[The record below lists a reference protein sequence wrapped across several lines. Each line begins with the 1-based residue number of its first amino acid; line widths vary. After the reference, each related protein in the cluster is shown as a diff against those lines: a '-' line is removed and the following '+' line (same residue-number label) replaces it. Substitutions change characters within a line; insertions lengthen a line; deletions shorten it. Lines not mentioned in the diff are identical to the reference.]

1 MQTHAPSQS
10 EAVSQ
15 AIDML
20 LKSSSYYFS
29 RAFLL
34 VAKNRTAVNLVNRMF
49 ESEKEMESTLI
60 TLSLFPVLMWMQGAE
75 DLDAISN
82 TVYER
87 DESIDLL
94 TKSKSLIAD
103 ILGDEPLLVMEKR
116 KNYFDKLK
124 KLVAYVTDKIDN
136 VIGAY
141 PCDGCHYAD
150 MLGYFYLGRPAKY
163 SVTAYTIKIYLPE
176 AIRLLHKVAGEEIK
190 VGLDGILQSN
200 SFSGGDEELQFI
212 YHNISLLLE
221 EYSKIKWAASN
232 CDDKAVRLLAC
243 NSEEEMLKITQSDS
257 RYWQA
262 YTICQ
267 FITLIHNAIVRLKS
281 FPYPG
286 LYKVVYTMIDGKRKG
301 QTDLEIAYLLDMPLS
316 KYRQLIRIALA
327 VLSAELFGIDCNIF
341 IDILSDC

>member
-1 MQTHAPSQS
+1 MQMHTTSQS
-10 EAVSQ
+10 EAVAQ
-15 AIDML
+15 AVDVL

-34 VAKNRTAVNLVNRMF
+34 VSKNRTAVNLVNRMF
-49 ESEKEMESTLI
+49 EAEKEMESTLI
-60 TLSLFPVLMWMQGAE
+60 TLSLMPVLVWMQGAE
-75 DLDAISN
+75 DLDVISN

-87 DESIDLL
+87 DENIDILS
-94 TKSKSLIAD
+94 KSKNLIAD
-103 ILGDEPLLVMEKR
+103 ILGDEPLLIMEKR
-116 KNYFDKLK
+116 KDYFNKLRS
-124 KLVAYVTDKIDN
+124 LVVYVTDKIDS
-136 VIGAY
+136 VIGSY
-141 PCDGCHYAD
+141 PGDGCHYAD

-163 SVTAYTIKIYLPE
+163 SITAYTIKMYLPG
-176 AIRLLHKVAGEEIK
+176 AIRLLHKVGGEEIK
-190 VGLDGILQSN
+190 VGLEGILQSN
-200 SFSGGDEELQFI
+200 SLIGGDEELQFI

-221 EYSKIKWAASN
+221 EYTKIKWAASN

-267 FITLIHNAIVRLKS
+267 FITLIHNAIIRLKS

-301 QTDLEIAYLLDMPLS
+301 QTDIEIAYLLDMPLS

-327 VLSAELFGIDCNIF
+327 VLSAELFGVDCNIF
-341 IDILSDC
+341 IDILSGC

>member
-1 MQTHAPSQS
+1 MQTHAPNQS
-10 EAVSQ
+10 EAVAQ